1 MMNLVEIGKRIK
13 ALRDETKL
21 TQSKVA
27 EYLSLD
33 QSMIAKIEKGERNIT
48 ADVMGVRTIF
58 RTN

>member
-48 ADVMGVRTIF
+48 ADVIEKLSVLF
-58 RTN
+58 C